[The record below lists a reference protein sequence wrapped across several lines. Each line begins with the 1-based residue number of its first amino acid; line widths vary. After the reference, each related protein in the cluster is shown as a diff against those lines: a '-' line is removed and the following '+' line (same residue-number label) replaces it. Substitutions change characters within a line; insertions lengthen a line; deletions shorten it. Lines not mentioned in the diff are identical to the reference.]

1 MSGILRE
8 TMQDDVRH
16 YKARLERALKHE
28 GRFLGSRFTFALHT
42 CYANVCAW
50 LYADMTG
57 DVDAAC
63 WKRWWEISDEY
74 EFFYEEWFDDVTSRW
89 TIERPELDGLSLIE
103 FGEVMEWLKNL
114 SREATYKATGKS
126 PSTLEQNRQLPVL
139 KRQEET
145 AWLKGGSQ

>member
-42 CYANVCAW
+42 CYAGVCAW

-57 DVDAAC
+57 DLDAASEE
-63 WKRWWEISDEY
+63 RWWVITGEY
-74 EFFYEEWFDDVTSRW
+74 EFFYEEWFDDVTGRLHRP
-89 TIERPELDGLSLIE
+89 RPELDGLSLIE
-103 FGEVMEWLKNL
+103 FGEVIEWLKG
-114 SREATYKATGKS
+114 EK
-126 PSTLEQNRQLPVL
+126 Q
-139 KRQEET
+139 
-145 AWLKGGSQ
+145 